1 MEHLRPA
8 VSGMFSFLP
17 FFHLLKVNYW
27 NNGVISESISNAL
40 VIRMQEHKSYL
51 SVV

>member
-40 VIRMQEHKSYL
+40 EEHKSYL